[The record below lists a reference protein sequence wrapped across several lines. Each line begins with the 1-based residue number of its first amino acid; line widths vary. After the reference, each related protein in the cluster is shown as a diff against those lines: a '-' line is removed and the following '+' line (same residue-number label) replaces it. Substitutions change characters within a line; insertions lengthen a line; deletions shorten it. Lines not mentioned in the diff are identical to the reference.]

1 MLRKCCKYP
10 LASIIDGVISVGGR
24 SVNVIHTDTSL
35 AFRLDVDTRDY
46 QMQRYISDMLAPS
59 NVEYLDTETLSKDNV
74 FDMLNPLTSRF
85 VTDSSMRNNLL
96 SALIAEAD
104 KRKSELAENA
114 KRDELKKKYDEFIS
128 KLS

>member
-10 LASIIDGVISVGGR
+10 LASIIDGVISVDDHPV
-24 SVNVIHTDTSL
+24 SVIHTDTSL

-46 QMQRYISDMLAPS
+46 QISRYISDMLAPS
-59 NVEYLDTETLSKDNV
+59 NVEYLDTTTLSKDNV

-114 KRDELKKKYDEFIS
+114 KRAELKKKYDEFIS

>member
-1 MLRKCCKYP
+1 MLRKCSKFP
-10 LASIIDGVISVGGR
+10 LAAIIDGVISVDGR
-24 SVNVIHTDTSL
+24 SVSVIHTDTSL

-59 NVEYLDTETLSKDNV
+59 NVEYLDTKTLSKDNV

-85 VTDSSMRNNLL
+85 VTGSSMRNNLL

>member
-10 LASIIDGVISVGGR
+10 LAAIIDGEISVDGR
-24 SVNVIHTDTSL
+24 SVSVIHTDTSL
-35 AFRLDVDTRDY
+35 AFRLDIDTRDY
-46 QMQRYISDMLAPS
+46 QISRYISDMLSPS

-96 SALIAEAD
+96 SALISEAD
-104 KRKSELAENA
+104 KRKSELEETA

>member
-1 MLRKCCKYP
+1 MLRKCSKYP
-10 LASIIDGVISVGGR
+10 LSSIIDGVISVDGR
-24 SVNVIHTDTSL
+24 SVSVIHTDTSL

-46 QMQRYISDMLAPS
+46 QIQRYLSDMLAPS
-59 NVEYLDTETLSKDNV
+59 NVEYLDTKTLSKDNV

-96 SALIAEAD
+96 SALITEAN
-104 KRKSELAENA
+104 KRKLELAENA
-114 KRDELKKKYDEFIS
+114 KRDELKKKYDEFIA

>member
-10 LASIIDGVISVGGR
+10 LASIIDGVISVDGHPAI
-24 SVNVIHTDTSL
+24 VIHTDTSL
-35 AFRLDVDTRDY
+35 AFRLDVDCRDY
-46 QMQRYISDMLAPS
+46 QIQRYISDMLAPS
-59 NVEYLDTETLSKDNV
+59 NVQYLDTKTLSKDNV

-85 VTDSSMRNNLL
+85 VTDSSMRNNLI
-96 SALIAEAD
+96 SSLIAQAE
-104 KRKSELAENA
+104 KRKTELAENA

>member
-10 LASIIDGVISVGGR
+10 LAAIIDGVISVDGC
-24 SVNVIHTDTSL
+24 SVSVIHTDTSL

-46 QMQRYISDMLAPS
+46 QISRYISDMLAPS
-59 NVEYLDTETLSKDNV
+59 NVEYLDTTTLSKDNV

>member
-10 LASIIDGVISVGGR
+10 LAAIIDGVISVDDNPV
-24 SVNVIHTDTSL
+24 SVIHTDTSL

-46 QMQRYISDMLAPS
+46 QIQRYISDMLAPS
-59 NVEYLDTETLSKDNV
+59 SVEYLDTNTLSKENV

-96 SALIAEAD
+96 SALIAEAN